1 MTDIFNFYLSLRFLQ
16 LQEQGRLS
24 CLSNQTQKDDEITE
38 TTGNSIDDVE
48 MKCYHFTDQSDEVI
62 EVPNAL
68 VGVTGRV
75 SAYLLE
81 QPVVNK
87 GGKIA
92 VPADMGIIKGALN
105 VCNSCIMYYAI
116 LLFTCLFNRVFLK
129 YLAMCRSCT
138 LRALCVGNLLQL
150 YVYVHE
156 SMYCHM

>member
-1 MTDIFNFYLSLRFLQ
+1 MTDIFNFYLSIRFLQ

-48 MKCYHFTDQSDEVI
+48 MKCYHFIDQSDEVVQ
-62 EVPNAL
+62 VPNAL
-68 VGVTGRV
+68 VGVTERV
-75 SAYLLE
+75 AAYLLE

-92 VPADMGIIKGALN
+92 VPADMGIIKGELN
-105 VCNSCIMYYAI
+105 VCLCIMQYFYSDVYLI
-116 LLFTCLFNRVFLK
+116 VCFS
-129 YLAMCRSCT
+129 YLALCRSCT
-138 LRALCVGNLLQL
+138 LCALRVGNLFQL

-156 SMYCHM
+156 SMYCHV